1 MAQAKPRSRTGTK
14 KKNLTLA
21 LFYCQNVPGSGEAER
36 QALEA
41 EYGSHLKLF
50 PIPCSGRLDP
60 IHLLRA
66 LEEFADAAY
75 VVTCPEG
82 ACRYFEG
89 NVRAQKRI
97 ERTKDMIIQI
107 GVERERL
114 GMVRNTRENPRA
126 LGNIAKDILDRINV
140 LVPSPV
146 FTKRKVAKEKRP

>member
-1 MAQAKPRSRTGTK
+1 
-14 KKNLTLA
+14 
-21 LFYCQNVPGSGEAER
+21 
-36 QALEA
+36 
-41 EYGSHLKLF
+41 
-50 PIPCSGRLDP
+50 
-60 IHLLRA
+60 
-66 LEEFADAAY
+66 
-75 VVTCPEG
+75 
-82 ACRYFEG
+82 
-89 NVRAQKRI
+89 VRAQKRI